1 MNAYQQQQALNRA
14 EDKYLDP
21 PDPDR
26 PDEEEFEDPIDY
38 YEEAQL
44 RKYDREKDEGKRHG
58 TF

>member
-14 EDKYLDP
+14 EDRYLDP

-26 PDEEEFEDPIDY
+26 PEEPEYEDPIDY

-44 RKYDREKDEGKRHG
+44 RKYDREKDDKK
-58 TF
+58 